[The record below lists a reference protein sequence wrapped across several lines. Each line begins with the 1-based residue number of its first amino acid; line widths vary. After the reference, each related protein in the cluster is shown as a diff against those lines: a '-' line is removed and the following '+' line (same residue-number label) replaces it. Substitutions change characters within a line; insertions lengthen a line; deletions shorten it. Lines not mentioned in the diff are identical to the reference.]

1 LERPAY
7 LRLPLE
13 GLGVGADVACSGR
26 FKIPARQSPLKPL
39 RPRALTAHILIAV
52 MARRRLRANGTPA
65 PRGRRTPK
73 PPPTE
78 EQLAELEKL
87 TDQLPEPLRAF
98 RDRGLL
104 TPVRRFR
111 LEEAIRHRTRTLVPV
126 LHGVHDPHNQA
137 AVMRSCE
144 ALGLQ
149 EFHFIQSTAGSSLH
163 ASPRITQNA
172 HRWIDVIEHADFA
185 SAQSKL
191 RDRGLTCY
199 AAAFDEN
206 AIPLQEMDFARP
218 LALLF
223 GNESRGLP
231 EEIIEACDGTF
242 VIPLYGLS
250 QSLNI
255 SVAAA
260 VTLTWAV
267 EARRRA
273 WGSPGD
279 LITEEQMELR
289 RSFYE
294 TALRGHLPDDL
305 RRSFDSID

>member
-1 LERPAY
+1 MT
-7 LRLPLE
+7 
-13 GLGVGADVACSGR
+13 
-26 FKIPARQSPLKPL
+26 K
-39 RPRALTAHILIAV
+39 
-52 MARRRLRANGTPA
+52 RRLRADGTPS
-65 PRGRRTPK
+65 PRGGRTSK
-73 PPPTE
+73 PPPTK
-78 EQLAELEKL
+78 EQLAELERL
-87 TDQLPEPLRAF
+87 TDGFPEPLRAF
-98 RDRGLL
+98 RNRGLL
-104 TPVRRFR
+104 NPVRRFR
-111 LEEAIRHRTRTLVPV
+111 LEEAIRHRSRSLMPV

-172 HRWIDVIEHADFA
+172 HRWIDVIEHTDFA
-185 SAQSKL
+185 STERDL
-191 RDRGLTCY
+191 RHRGLALY
-199 AAAFDEN
+199 AAAFDES
-206 AIPLQEMDFARP
+206 AVPLPEMDFTRP

-267 EARRRA
+267 EARRRV
-273 WGSPGD
+273 WGNPGD
-279 LITEEQMELR
+279 LTTEEQMQLR
-289 RSFYE
+289 RRFYE
-294 TALRGHLPDDL
+294 TALRGDLPDDL
-305 RRSFDSID
+305 RQKLDNID

>member
-1 LERPAY
+1 
-7 LRLPLE
+7 
-13 GLGVGADVACSGR
+13 
-26 FKIPARQSPLKPL
+26 
-39 RPRALTAHILIAV
+39 
-52 MARRRLRANGTPA
+52 
-65 PRGRRTPK
+65 
-73 PPPTE
+73 
-78 EQLAELEKL
+78 
-87 TDQLPEPLRAF
+87 
-98 RDRGLL
+98 
-104 TPVRRFR
+104 
-111 LEEAIRHRTRTLVPV
+111 
-126 LHGVHDPHNQA
+126 
-137 AVMRSCE
+137 MRSCE

-149 EFHFIQSTAGSSLH
+149 EFHFIQAAEGTPLH

-185 SAQSKL
+185 GAQSEL
-191 RDRGLTCY
+191 LDRGLTCY

-206 AIPLQEMDFARP
+206 AVPLQEMDFARP

-260 VTLTWAV
+260 VTLSWAV
-267 EARRRA
+267 EFRRRA
-273 WGSPGD
+273 WGNPGD
-279 LITEEQMELR
+279 LSPEEQMELR
-289 RSFYE
+289 RRFYE

-305 RRSFDSID
+305 RRSFDNID

>member
-1 LERPAY
+1 MT
-7 LRLPLE
+7 
-13 GLGVGADVACSGR
+13 
-26 FKIPARQSPLKPL
+26 K
-39 RPRALTAHILIAV
+39 
-52 MARRRLRANGTPA
+52 RRLRVDGTPA

-78 EQLAELEKL
+78 EQLAELERL
-87 TDQLPEPLRAF
+87 TDQLPESLRAF

-104 TPVRRFR
+104 NPIRRFR

-149 EFHFIQSTAGSSLH
+149 EFHFIQSADGNSLD
-163 ASPRITQNA
+163 ANPRITQNA
-172 HRWIDVIEHADFA
+172 HRWIDVIEHVDFA
-185 SAQSKL
+185 STEVEL
-191 RDRGLTCY
+191 RRRGLALY
-199 AAAFDEN
+199 AAAFEESAVILRD
-206 AIPLQEMDFARP
+206 MDFTQP
-218 LALLF
+218 LAILF

-231 EEIIEACDGTF
+231 REVIEACDGTF
-242 VIPLYGLS
+242 AIPLYGLS

-273 WGSPGD
+273 WGQPGD
-279 LITEEQMELR
+279 LHPQEQMELR
-289 RSFYE
+289 RRFYE
-294 TALRGHLPDDL
+294 IALHGSLPDDL
-305 RRSFDSID
+305 RTALDNLD